1 MSDKNWMLNP
11 TAIAHA
17 RVCIAVIQEELGV
30 KLKLSHPQFLEMI
43 KDYIE
48 MTDSDEL
55 ATAYNALVSMAG
67 SQLQAVATEAQKVV
81 NLNPPTQPAAQATSQ
96 PAFKP
101 AANTISSQSAAKTA
115 ETNSNTPSQEMIEYK
130 GKLYPRFSDEG
141 EFKGLYR
148 GQPRYA

>member
-11 TAIAHA
+11 TAISHA

-43 KDYIE
+43 KEYIE
-48 MTDSDEL
+48 LTDSVEL
-55 ATAYNALVSMAG
+55 ASAYNVLASMAG
-67 SQLQAVATEAQKVV
+67 SQLDAVATAPQKVV
-81 NLNPPTQPAAQATSQ
+81 NLNPPNAKPVDTPVVAATQVAPA
-96 PAFKP
+96 PV
-101 AANTISSQSAAKTA
+101 N
-115 ETNSNTPSQEMIEYK
+115 TNSQQEMIEYK

>member
-17 RVCIAVIQEELGV
+17 RVCITIIQAELGV

-48 MTDSDEL
+48 LTDSAEL
-55 ATAYNALVSMAG
+55 ANAYNALVAMAG
-67 SQLQAVATEAQKVV
+67 SELGSVTTEPQKVV
-81 NLNPPTQPAAQATSQ
+81 SLKPQTSAPA
-96 PAFKP
+96 
-101 AANTISSQSAAKTA
+101 SAAA
-115 ETNSNTPSQEMIEYK
+115 ASNNEDMVEFK
-130 GKLYPRFSDEG
+130 GRLYPKYSEDG